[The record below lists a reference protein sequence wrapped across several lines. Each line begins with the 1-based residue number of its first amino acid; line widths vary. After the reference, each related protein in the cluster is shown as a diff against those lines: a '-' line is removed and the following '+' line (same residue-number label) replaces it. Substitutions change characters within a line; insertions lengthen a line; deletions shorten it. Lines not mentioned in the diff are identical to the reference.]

1 MTSYKKIEIRG
12 KDLILSR
19 YTGLDPADEFSVT
32 FKTLDE
38 SSNYVIHRDIL
49 RHQLSQKQGTVSTKT
64 RSEVRGG
71 GKKPWRQKGTGRARA
86 GTSRSP
92 LWRGGGVVFPAST
105 KSAKPKKLNKKMY
118 KSAMRSIFSSLAKEN
133 RVFLS
138 DKINIENPKTKAFVD
153 FLNKNEL
160 KEGLFIVDEISNNLD
175 LASRNLPNVNVTN
188 LNTLNPINLLK
199 FNSIVISENC
209 LNLIEE
215 KLS

>member
-1 MTSYKKIEIRG
+1 MKLPFLKSSKTTEAEVSEKIFGVEIN
-12 KDLILSR
+12 KDLI
-19 YTGLDPADEFSVT
+19 A
-32 FKTLDE
+32 
-38 SSNYVIHRDIL
+38 
-49 RHQLSQKQGTVSTKT
+49 QLIKIYIENSHPGTKAQKN
-64 RSEVRGG
+64 RSAVRGG

-92 LWRGGGVVFPAST
+92 LWRGGGVVFPASS

-138 DKINIENPKTKAFVD
+138 DQINIENPKTKDFVD
-153 FLNKNEL
+153 FLKKNEL
-160 KEGLFIVDEISNNLD
+160 KEGLFIVDEISNNLN

-199 FNSIVISENC
+199 FNSVVIAENC

>member
-1 MTSYKKIEIRG
+1 MKLPFLKSSKTTELEVSEKIFGVEIN
-12 KDLILSR
+12 KDLI
-19 YTGLDPADEFSVT
+19 A
-32 FKTLDE
+32 
-38 SSNYVIHRDIL
+38 
-49 RHQLSQKQGTVSTKT
+49 QLIKVYIENSHPGTKSQKN
-64 RSEVRGG
+64 RSAVRGG

-118 KSAMRSIFSSLAKEN
+118 KLAMRSIFSSLAKDN

-138 DKINIENPKTKAFVD
+138 DQINIENPKTKDFVD
-153 FLNKNEL
+153 FLKKNEL
-160 KEGLFIVDEISNNLD
+160 KEGLFIVDEISHNLN

-188 LNTLNPINLLK
+188 LNSLNPVNLLK

>member
-1 MTSYKKIEIRG
+1 MKLPFLKSSKTTEGEVSEKIFGVEIN
-12 KDLILSR
+12 KDLI
-19 YTGLDPADEFSVT
+19 A
-32 FKTLDE
+32 
-38 SSNYVIHRDIL
+38 
-49 RHQLSQKQGTVSTKT
+49 QLIKIYIENSHPGTKAQKN
-64 RSEVRGG
+64 RSAVRGG

-138 DKINIENPKTKAFVD
+138 DQINIENPKTKDFVD
-153 FLNKNEL
+153 FLKKNEL
-160 KEGLFIVDEISNNLD
+160 KEGLFIVDEISNNLS

-199 FNSIVISENC
+199 FNSVVIAENC

>member
-1 MTSYKKIEIRG
+1 MKLPFLKSSKTTEAEVSEKIFGVEIN
-12 KDLILSR
+12 KDLI
-19 YTGLDPADEFSVT
+19 A
-32 FKTLDE
+32 
-38 SSNYVIHRDIL
+38 
-49 RHQLSQKQGTVSTKT
+49 QLIKIYIENSHPGTKAQKN
-64 RSEVRGG
+64 RSAVRGG

-92 LWRGGGVVFPAST
+92 IWRGGGVVFPAST

-138 DKINIENPKTKAFVD
+138 DQINIENPKTKDFVD
-153 FLNKNEL
+153 FLKKNEL
-160 KEGLFIVDEISNNLD
+160 KEGLFIVDEISNNLS

-199 FNSIVISENC
+199 FNSVVIAENC

>member
-1 MTSYKKIEIRG
+1 MKLPFLKSSKTTEAEVSEKIFGVEIN
-12 KDLILSR
+12 KDLI
-19 YTGLDPADEFSVT
+19 A
-32 FKTLDE
+32 
-38 SSNYVIHRDIL
+38 
-49 RHQLSQKQGTVSTKT
+49 QLIKIYIENSHPGTKAQKN
-64 RSEVRGG
+64 RSAVRGG

-133 RVFLS
+133 RVFLF
-138 DKINIENPKTKAFVD
+138 DQINIENPKTKDFVE
-153 FLNKNEL
+153 FLKKNEL
-160 KEGLFIVDEISNNLD
+160 EEGLFIVDEISNNLS

-199 FNSIVISENC
+199 FNSVVIAENC

>member
-1 MTSYKKIEIRG
+1 MKLPFLKSSKITEAEVSEKIFGVEIN
-12 KDLILSR
+12 KDLI
-19 YTGLDPADEFSVT
+19 A
-32 FKTLDE
+32 
-38 SSNYVIHRDIL
+38 
-49 RHQLSQKQGTVSTKT
+49 QLIKIYIENSHPGTKAQKN
-64 RSEVRGG
+64 RSAVRGG

-92 LWRGGGVVFPAST
+92 LWRGGGVVFPASS

-138 DKINIENPKTKAFVD
+138 DQINIENPKTKDFVD
-153 FLNKNEL
+153 FLKKNEL
-160 KEGLFIVDEISNNLD
+160 KEGLFIVDEISNNLS

-199 FNSIVISENC
+199 FNSVVIAENC

>member
-1 MTSYKKIEIRG
+1 MKLPFLKSSKTAEAEVSEKIFGVDIN
-12 KDLILSR
+12 KDLI
-19 YTGLDPADEFSVT
+19 A
-32 FKTLDE
+32 
-38 SSNYVIHRDIL
+38 
-49 RHQLSQKQGTVSTKT
+49 QLIKIYIENGHPGTKAQKN
-64 RSEVRGG
+64 RSAVRGG

-138 DKINIENPKTKAFVD
+138 DQINIENPKTKDFVD
-153 FLNKNEL
+153 FLKKNEL
-160 KEGLFIVDEISNNLD
+160 KEGLFIVDEISNNLS

-188 LNTLNPINLLK
+188 LNALNPISLLK
-199 FNSIVISENC
+199 FNSVVIVENC

>member
-1 MTSYKKIEIRG
+1 MKLPFLKSSKTTEAEVSEKIFGVEIN
-12 KDLILSR
+12 KDLI
-19 YTGLDPADEFSVT
+19 A
-32 FKTLDE
+32 
-38 SSNYVIHRDIL
+38 
-49 RHQLSQKQGTVSTKT
+49 QLIKIYIENSHPGTKAQKN
-64 RSEVRGG
+64 RSAVRGG

-118 KSAMRSIFSSLAKEN
+118 KSAKRSIFSSLAKEN

-138 DKINIENPKTKAFVD
+138 DQINIENPKTKDFVD
-153 FLNKNEL
+153 FLKKNEL
-160 KEGLFIVDEISNNLD
+160 KEGLFIVDEISNNLS

-199 FNSIVISENC
+199 FNSVVIAENC

>member
-1 MTSYKKIEIRG
+1 MKLPFLKSSKTTEAEVSEKIFGVEINN
-12 KDLILSR
+12 DLI
-19 YTGLDPADEFSVT
+19 A
-32 FKTLDE
+32 
-38 SSNYVIHRDIL
+38 
-49 RHQLSQKQGTVSTKT
+49 QLIKIYIENSHPGTKAQKN
-64 RSEVRGG
+64 RSAVRGG

-138 DKINIENPKTKAFVD
+138 DQINIENPKTKD
-153 FLNKNEL
+153 FLDFLKKNEL
-160 KEGLFIVDEISNNLD
+160 KEGLFIVDEISSNLN

-199 FNSIVISENC
+199 FNSVVIAENC

>member
-1 MTSYKKIEIRG
+1 MKLPFLKSSKTTEAEVSEKIFGVEIN
-12 KDLILSR
+12 KDLI
-19 YTGLDPADEFSVT
+19 A
-32 FKTLDE
+32 
-38 SSNYVIHRDIL
+38 
-49 RHQLSQKQGTVSTKT
+49 QLIKIYIENSHPGTKAQKN
-64 RSEVRGG
+64 RSAVRGG

-118 KSAMRSIFSSLAKEN
+118 KSAMRSIFSSLVKEN

-138 DKINIENPKTKAFVD
+138 DQINIENPKTKDFAD
-153 FLNKNEL
+153 FLKKNEL
-160 KEGLFIVDEISNNLD
+160 KEGLFIVDEISNNLS

-199 FNSIVISENC
+199 FNSVVIAENC

>member
-1 MTSYKKIEIRG
+1 MKLPFLKSSKTTEAEVSEKIFGVEIN
-12 KDLILSR
+12 KDLI
-19 YTGLDPADEFSVT
+19 V
-32 FKTLDE
+32 
-38 SSNYVIHRDIL
+38 
-49 RHQLSQKQGTVSTKT
+49 QLIKIYIENSHPGTKAQKN
-64 RSEVRGG
+64 RSAVRGG

-138 DKINIENPKTKAFVD
+138 DQINIENPKTKDFAD
-153 FLNKNEL
+153 FLKKNEL
-160 KEGLFIVDEISNNLD
+160 KEGLFIVDEISNNLS

-188 LNTLNPINLLK
+188 L
-199 FNSIVISENC
+199 IVENC

>member
-1 MTSYKKIEIRG
+1 MKLPFLKSSKTTEAEVSEKIFGVEIN
-12 KDLILSR
+12 KDLI
-19 YTGLDPADEFSVT
+19 A
-32 FKTLDE
+32 
-38 SSNYVIHRDIL
+38 
-49 RHQLSQKQGTVSTKT
+49 QLIKIYIENSHPGTKAQKN
-64 RSEVRGG
+64 RSAVRGG

-105 KSAKPKKLNKKMY
+105 KSAKPKKINKKMY

-138 DKINIENPKTKAFVD
+138 DQINIENPKTKDFVD
-153 FLNKNEL
+153 FLKKNEL
-160 KEGLFIVDEISNNLD
+160 KEGLFIVDEISNNLS

-199 FNSIVISENC
+199 FNSVVIAENC

>member
-1 MTSYKKIEIRG
+1 MKLPFLKSSKAAEAEVSEKIFGVEIN
-12 KDLILSR
+12 KDLI
-19 YTGLDPADEFSVT
+19 A
-32 FKTLDE
+32 
-38 SSNYVIHRDIL
+38 
-49 RHQLSQKQGTVSTKT
+49 QLIKIYIENGHPGTKAQKN
-64 RSEVRGG
+64 RSAVRGG

-138 DKINIENPKTKAFVD
+138 DQINIENPKTKDFVE
-153 FLNKNEL
+153 FLKKNEL
-160 KEGLFIVDEISNNLD
+160 QEGLFIVDEISNNLN

-199 FNSIVISENC
+199 FNSVVIAENC

>member
-1 MTSYKKIEIRG
+1 MKLPFLKSSKTTEAEVSEKIFGVEVN
-12 KDLILSR
+12 KDLI
-19 YTGLDPADEFSVT
+19 A
-32 FKTLDE
+32 
-38 SSNYVIHRDIL
+38 
-49 RHQLSQKQGTVSTKT
+49 QLIKIYIENSHPGTKAQKN
-64 RSEVRGG
+64 RSAVRGG

-138 DKINIENPKTKAFVD
+138 DQINIENPKTKDFVD
-153 FLNKNEL
+153 FLKKNEL
-160 KEGLFIVDEISNNLD
+160 KEGLFIVDEISNNLS

-199 FNSIVISENC
+199 FNSVVIAENC

>member
-1 MTSYKKIEIRG
+1 MKLPFLKSSKTTEAEVSEKIFGVEINH
-12 KDLILSR
+12 DLI
-19 YTGLDPADEFSVT
+19 A
-32 FKTLDE
+32 
-38 SSNYVIHRDIL
+38 
-49 RHQLSQKQGTVSTKT
+49 QLVKIYIENSHPGTKAQKN
-64 RSEVRGG
+64 RSAVRGG

-92 LWRGGGVVFPAST
+92 IWRGGGVVFPSST

-138 DKINIENPKTKAFVD
+138 DQINIENPKTKDFVD
-153 FLNKNEL
+153 FLKKNEL
-160 KEGLFIVDEISNNLD
+160 KEGLFIVDEISNNLI

-199 FNSIVISENC
+199 FNSVVIAENC